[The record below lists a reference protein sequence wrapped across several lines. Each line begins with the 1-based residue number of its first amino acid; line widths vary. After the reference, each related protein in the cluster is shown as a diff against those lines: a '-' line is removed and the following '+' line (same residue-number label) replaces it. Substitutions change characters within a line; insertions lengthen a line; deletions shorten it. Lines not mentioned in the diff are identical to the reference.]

1 MGRMQGCAQGAQEVG
16 TLVAV
21 ELDSIEAIACHV
33 LKDVVDGGI
42 HKHTYTLSLERQIGG
57 WLCYIALA
65 TRPEDKAHPVSS

>member
-1 MGRMQGCAQGAQEVG
+1 MTMQ
-16 TLVAV
+16 
-21 ELDSIEAIACHV
+21 LDDIKAILDYMSKNIVYA
-33 LKDVVDGGI
+33 GI